1 MPSGMNEEDA
11 LRYVLNKSYADES
24 NDLDDDDQIS
34 KIGMEVMKMIRLV
47 VMKIIIVIRVIVE
60 VHSHHR
66 DLIVIEMMRIQKTN
80 QKTLHRIR
88 PSSTWLPCKV
98 SQTSPIT
105 EFTTIELYNIVS
117 SDVVPQCPFV
127 EAWKRLV

>member
-1 MPSGMNEEDA
+1 MISGNE
-11 LRYVLNKSYADES
+11 NWNGSDE
-24 NDLDDDDQIS
+24 DDQ
-34 KIGMEVMKMIRLV
+34 LV

-66 DLIVIEMMRIQKTN
+66 DLIVIEMMRIQTN

>member
-11 LRYVLNKSYADES
+11 LQYVLNKWYADES
-24 NDLDDDDQIS
+24 NELDDDDQIT
-34 KIGMEVMKMIRLV
+34 KIGMEVMKMIRFV

-80 QKTLHRIR
+80 QKTLHQN
-88 PSSTWLPCKV
+88 SAQFNLASVQSFSNLT
-98 SQTSPIT
+98 
-105 EFTTIELYNIVS
+105 
-117 SDVVPQCPFV
+117 DH
-127 EAWKRLV
+127 

>member
-1 MPSGMNEEDA
+1 MMISGNE
-11 LRYVLNKSYADES
+11 NWNGSDE
-24 NDLDDDDQIS
+24 DDQ
-34 KIGMEVMKMIRLV
+34 LV

-66 DLIVIEMMRIQKTN
+66 DLIVIEMMRIQRTN
-80 QKTLHRIR
+80 QKTLHQN
-88 PSSTWLPCKV
+88 SAQFNLASVQSFSNL
-98 SQTSPIT
+98 T